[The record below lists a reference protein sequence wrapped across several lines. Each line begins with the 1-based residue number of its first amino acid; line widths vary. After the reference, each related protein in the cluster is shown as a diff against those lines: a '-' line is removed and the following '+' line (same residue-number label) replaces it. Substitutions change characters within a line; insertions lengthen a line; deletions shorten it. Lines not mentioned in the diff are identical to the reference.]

1 MSGLKEGCGG
11 QMESMH
17 PAALQH
23 EHSKA
28 HMVGK
33 AFSASHSKDHQ
44 GGLGGATEPASA
56 PASVNQPG
64 SAGEL
69 GDF

>member
-1 MSGLKEGCGG
+1 MSELKEGIGG
-11 QMESMH
+11 ADKSMH

-33 AFSASHSKDHQ
+33 AFAAAHGKSHEGHY
-44 GGLGGATEPASA
+44 GGASEPQSS

>member
-1 MSGLKEGCGG
+1 MAELKEGKGG
-11 QMESMH
+11 ADVSMH
-17 PAALQH
+17 PAALHH

-33 AFSASHSKDHQ
+33 AFAASHGKAHD
-44 GGLGGATEPASA
+44 GCYGGATEAPSA

-64 SAGEL
+64 AAGEL

>member
-1 MSGLKEGCGG
+1 MAELKEGSGG
-11 QMESMH
+11 AGHSMN
-17 PAALQH
+17 PAALLH
-23 EHSKA
+23 EHSKS

-33 AFSASHSKDHQ
+33 AFAASHGKDHE
-44 GGLGGATEPASA
+44 GCYGGATEAASS

-69 GDF
+69 GKF